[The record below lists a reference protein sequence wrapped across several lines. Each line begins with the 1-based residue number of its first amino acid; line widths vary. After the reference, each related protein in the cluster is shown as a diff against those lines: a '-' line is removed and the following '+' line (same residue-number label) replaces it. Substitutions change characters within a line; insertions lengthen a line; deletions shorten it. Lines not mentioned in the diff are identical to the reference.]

1 LLLGSYI
8 ALQGAR
14 SLLGGTVGDPG
25 KDIQFAWDPNPAE
38 QNVTSYNLYVG
49 DESRNYGEPYAITEG
64 TTLETNIE
72 SGTKYIAV
80 TAVNENGE
88 SDFSDE
94 LVLIVQDSNH
104 IPRKASADQY
114 ALWQVE
120 DGLLELIN
128 GRVDVQANPN
138 AENRVIMDIPINAY
152 GLDSW
157 EERVL
162 LLPIKNQG
170 ERFMDVSV
178 VDYDGNVGKYT
189 ADMNLEENNQLIL
202 SLNDYSQA
210 DPGYNPANPKTIRLE
225 FEAYASLDNQVSI
238 GDIVLDKA
246 NKIVTGN
253 FDGTVNAVPENFSA
267 YLGDD
272 NVTDF
277 KALADRRNRSKRYA
291 EYSAD
296 LSLDPIDLADL
307 TEKEL
312 QYMIPNITDAQYD
325 QIPDGSAIE
334 VTLNGM
340 NNGQPFSAL
349 FALPKYSLQ
358 TGFNE
363 GRLSV
368 EDPISANNYDAA
380 QGTIEEII
388 LHIPHKSR
396 FSSRTEYP
404 KLDGAYVGVR

>member
-1 LLLGSYI
+1 MGVHNMKKTTKKGLSLLLGSYI

-325 QIPDGSAIE
+325 QIPDGSAIC
-334 VTLNGM
+334 
-340 NNGQPFSAL
+340 
-349 FALPKYSLQ
+349 
-358 TGFNE
+358 
-363 GRLSV
+363 
-368 EDPISANNYDAA
+368 
-380 QGTIEEII
+380 
-388 LHIPHKSR
+388 
-396 FSSRTEYP
+396 
-404 KLDGAYVGVR
+404 